1 MPVHNADIAAMF
13 DEIADLLDIQGDNPF
28 RIRAYRNAARTVLD
42 LGRELRDM
50 VAAGDD
56 LTKLQGIGKDLAD
69 KIREIVETRTAQT
82 LEKLREQ
89 LPPGITDLLQ
99 IPGLGPKRVKTLY
112 KDLKIESLAQL
123 EKAAKEGRVRQLA
136 GFGEKTEHQILGA
149 IQAKAETGKRF
160 LRAST
165 SAYAESLV
173 DYLRKTPGVEE
184 VEVAGSYRRA
194 RETVGDLDI
203 LAVAGPKS
211 PVMDRFTGYDE
222 IKQVLSRGETKSSA
236 VLRSG
241 IQVDLRV
248 VEAKSFGAALHYF
261 TGSKAHNIAIR
272 KLGQDRGLKINEY
285 GVFKGEKYLAGK
297 TEEEVYKKVG
307 LPFIP
312 PELREDA
319 GEIEAAREGE
329 LPDLVGLRD
338 IRGDLHA
345 HTTASDGKDTME
357 HMAEAARKL
366 GYEYL
371 AITEHSKRLAMIG
384 GLDEKKLLKQVDE
397 IDELNEQF
405 DRFVLLKGIEVDIL
419 ENGDLDLPDAVL
431 GRLDFVIGSVHSHFK
446 YPLDKQTERIL
457 KAMDHPYFTML
468 GHPTGRLLLER
479 EAYEVDVPRI
489 IRHAAERGCFLELNA
504 HPLRLD
510 LNDVHCRMAKD
521 EGVMVCIGTDAHSTM
536 DLEFMRYGVGQAR
549 RGWLEKK
556 DVINTRPLTQLRPL
570 LAKTMGKR

>member
-1 MPVHNADIAAMF
+1 MPIHNADIAAMF

-69 KIREIVETRTAQT
+69 KIREIVETGTFQT
-82 LEKLREQ
+82 LDKLRKQ

-123 EKAAKEGRVRQLA
+123 EKAAQEGRVRALA

-149 IQAKAETGKRF
+149 IQAKTETGQRF
-160 LRAST
+160 LRASA
-165 SAYAESLV
+165 SAYAESLA
-173 DYLRKTPGVEE
+173 DYLRQTPGVEK
-184 VEVAGSYRRA
+184 VEIAGSYRRA
-194 RETVGDLDI
+194 RETVGDLDL

-211 PVMDRFTGYDE
+211 PVMERFAAYDE
-222 IKQVLSRGETKSSA
+222 ITKVLSHGETKSSA
-236 VLRSG
+236 ILRSG

-272 KLGQDRGLKINEY
+272 KLGQERGLKINEY
-285 GVFKGEKYLAGK
+285 GVFRGEKYLAGK
-297 TEEEVYKKVG
+297 TEEEVYRKVA

-329 LPDLVGLRD
+329 LPDLVRLED
-338 IRGDLHA
+338 LRGDLHA
-345 HTTASDGKDTME
+345 HTTASDGKDTLV
-357 HMAEAARKL
+357 HMAEAAQRR

-371 AITEHSKRLAMIG
+371 AVTDHSQRLAMIG
-384 GLDEKKLLKQVDE
+384 GLDGKRLLKQADE
-397 IDELNEQF
+397 IDRLNGKLKG
-405 DRFVLLKGIEVDIL
+405 FVVLKGIEVDIL
-419 ENGDLDLPDAVL
+419 ENGDLDLPDEVL
-431 GRLDFVIGSVHSHFK
+431 GRLDLVIGSVHSGFK
-446 YPLDKQTERIL
+446 YPLAKQTERIL
-457 KAMDHPYFTML
+457 RAMDRPHFTML
-468 GHPTGRLLLER
+468 GHPTGRLLLDR
-479 EAYEVDVPRI
+479 EPFEVDMPRI

-510 LNDVHCRMAKD
+510 LNDAHCQMAKD
-521 EGVMVCIGTDAHSTM
+521 EGVMVGLGTDAHSAM

-556 DVINTRPLTQLRPL
+556 NVLNTRPLKELRKL
-570 LAKTMGKR
+570 LAKTMG